1 MLLRSYKVII
11 VGQYISENWICIYSM
26 DETKK
31 FKYGFSNEKKY
42 KRIQL
47 AYNENNLKFIDNY
60 VRKKDL

>member
-1 MLLRSYKVII
+1 
-11 VGQYISENWICIYSM
+11 M

-31 FKYGFSNEKKY
+31 FKYGFSNGKKY

-60 VRKKDL
+60 VRKKGL